1 MTIQDRVT
9 VTQFELVRLCHQ
21 PTAAGLVTMADIRL
35 RNAAGAIIGRHS
47 IDVTWTPQELAVLE
61 AKVAERETE
70 FAAATGWTKY
80 VPPEDEK
87 GGLTK

>member
-21 PTAAGLVTMADIRL
+21 PTADGLMTVADIRL
-35 RNAAGAIIGRHS
+35 RNAAGRIIGRHS

-61 AKVAERETE
+61 AKIAEKEMD
-70 FAAATGWTKY
+70 FAAATEWTKY
-80 VPPEDEK
+80 MPPEDEK
-87 GGLTK
+87 GGLTE